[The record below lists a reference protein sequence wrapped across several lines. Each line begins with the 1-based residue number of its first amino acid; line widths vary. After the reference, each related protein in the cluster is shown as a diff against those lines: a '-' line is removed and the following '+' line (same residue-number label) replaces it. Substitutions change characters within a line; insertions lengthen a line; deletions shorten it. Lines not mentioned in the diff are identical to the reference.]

1 MFSSTSPATVR
12 SKAGAILRVTSGNFL
27 EQFDFFLFGFYATYI
42 AHTFFPA
49 SSEFASL
56 MMTFAVFGAGFLMRP
71 IGAIVL
77 GAYIDKVG
85 RRKGLIVTLSIMAAG
100 TFLIVLIPSYQSIG
114 LWAPLLV
121 LTGRLLQGFS
131 AGAELG
137 GVSVYLAEIA
147 TPGRKGF
154 YTSWQSGSQQVAIMV
169 AAAMGFAL
177 NALMEESAIREW
189 GWRIPFLFGCL
200 IVPFIFFLRRK
211 LEETEEFSARRHHL
225 EMRQVFKTLLGNW
238 QVVVAGMLMVAMTT
252 TAFYLIT
259 VYAPT
264 FGKKVLMLSASDS
277 LLVTLLVAIS
287 NFIWLPVGGALSD
300 RFGRKPVLIAMALL
314 ALATSYPALTLLASA
329 PSFSMMLSVLLWLSF
344 LYGLY
349 NGAMIPALTE
359 IMPAEVRVAGFS
371 LAYSLATAVF
381 GGFTPVMST
390 ALIEYTSDK
399 ASPGYWM
406 SFAAVCALLAT
417 LYLYRRRAVSLQN
430 TVKSQGADV
439 KVMISGGFKA
449 ALEKL
454 APDYER
460 QTGDK
465 IVIIPGPSM
474 GATPQAIPNR
484 LARGEKADVVIM
496 VGDAL
501 EKLEKTGQT
510 QPGSRTELAD
520 SPVGMVVKKGAE
532 VPDISSE
539 AALRK
544 TLLQASSI
552 AYSDSASGRYVSQTL
567 FKKMGIEKEVAGKAT
582 MVERIPVASEVAK
595 GKYAVGFQQ
604 VSELLPVQ
612 GVIFIGKIPD
622 NLQYI
627 TRFAGAVT
635 RHAEHPAEGKALLT
649 YLASPPSRAVIQ
661 KTGMIPVT
669 SGGTAR

>member
-121 LTGRLLQGFS
+121 LTGRLLQGFPPARS
-131 AGAELG
+131 LGA
-137 GVSVYLAEIA
+137 LAEIA

-177 NALMEESAIREW
+177 NAVLEESAIREW

-225 EMRQVFKTLLGNW
+225 EMRQVFKTLLANW

-287 NFIWLPVGGALSD
+287 NFVWLPVGGALSD
-300 RFGRKPVLIAMALL
+300 RFGRKPVLIAMTLL
-314 ALATSYPALTLLASA
+314 ALATSYPALTLLANA

-390 ALIEYTSDK
+390 ALIEYTGDK

-417 LYLYRRRAVSLQN
+417 LYLYRRRAMSLQN
-430 TVKSQGADV
+430 TVKSQGA
-439 KVMISGGFKA
+439 A
-449 ALEKL
+449 
-454 APDYER
+454 
-460 QTGDK
+460 
-465 IVIIPGPSM
+465 
-474 GATPQAIPNR
+474 
-484 LARGEKADVVIM
+484 
-496 VGDAL
+496 
-501 EKLEKTGQT
+501 
-510 QPGSRTELAD
+510 
-520 SPVGMVVKKGAE
+520 
-532 VPDISSE
+532 
-539 AALRK
+539 
-544 TLLQASSI
+544 
-552 AYSDSASGRYVSQTL
+552 
-567 FKKMGIEKEVAGKAT
+567 
-582 MVERIPVASEVAK
+582 
-595 GKYAVGFQQ
+595 
-604 VSELLPVQ
+604 
-612 GVIFIGKIPD
+612 
-622 NLQYI
+622 
-627 TRFAGAVT
+627 
-635 RHAEHPAEGKALLT
+635 
-649 YLASPPSRAVIQ
+649 
-661 KTGMIPVT
+661 
-669 SGGTAR
+669 

>member
-1 MFSSTSPATVR
+1 MHSTTSLMSTR
-12 SKAGAILRVTSGNFL
+12 DRLGAILRVTSGNFL

-85 RRKGLIVTLSIMAAG
+85 RRKGLIVTLSIMATG
-100 TFLIVLIPSYQSIG
+100 TFLIVLTPSYQTIG

-121 LTGRLLQGFS
+121 LIGRLLQGFS

-177 NALMEESAIREW
+177 NAVLEQSAISDW

-200 IVPFIFFLRRK
+200 IVPFIFVLRRK
-211 LEETEEFSARRHHL
+211 LEETQEFTARRHHL
-225 EMRQVFKTLLGNW
+225 AMRQVFATLLANW
-238 QVVVAGMLMVAMTT
+238 QVVIAGMMMVAMTT

-287 NFIWLPVGGALSD
+287 NFFWLPVGGALSD
-300 RFGRKPVLIAMALL
+300 RFGRRPVLIAMTLL
-314 ALATSYPALTLLASA
+314 ALATAWPALTMLANA
-329 PSFSMMLSVLLWLSF
+329 PSFLMMLSVLLWLSF
-344 LYGLY
+344 IYGMY

-381 GGFTPVMST
+381 GGFTPVIST
-390 ALIEYTSDK
+390 ALIEYTGDK

-406 SFAAVCALLAT
+406 SFAAVCGLLAT
-417 LYLYRRRAVSLQN
+417 CYLYRRSAVALQ
-430 TVKSQGADV
+430 
-439 KVMISGGFKA
+439 
-449 ALEKL
+449 
-454 APDYER
+454 
-460 QTGDK
+460 
-465 IVIIPGPSM
+465 
-474 GATPQAIPNR
+474 
-484 LARGEKADVVIM
+484 
-496 VGDAL
+496 
-501 EKLEKTGQT
+501 
-510 QPGSRTELAD
+510 
-520 SPVGMVVKKGAE
+520 
-532 VPDISSE
+532 
-539 AALRK
+539 
-544 TLLQASSI
+544 
-552 AYSDSASGRYVSQTL
+552 
-567 FKKMGIEKEVAGKAT
+567 
-582 MVERIPVASEVAK
+582 
-595 GKYAVGFQQ
+595 
-604 VSELLPVQ
+604 
-612 GVIFIGKIPD
+612 
-622 NLQYI
+622 
-627 TRFAGAVT
+627 
-635 RHAEHPAEGKALLT
+635 
-649 YLASPPSRAVIQ
+649 
-661 KTGMIPVT
+661 
-669 SGGTAR
+669 TAR